1 LAQVEQAATQ
11 QVTLA
16 VLESIAFY
24 HLLHQ
29 LLAAT
34 EVVTLTLLA
43 VEQVQAVQ
51 AVVAEIV
58 DQQEQVQ
65 LTKVMQAAVQY
76 L

>member
-1 LAQVEQAATQ
+1 LAQVEQVATQ

-24 HLLHQ
+24 HLSHQ
-29 LLAAT
+29 LLAVTA
-34 EVVTLTLLA
+34 VVTLTLLV

-51 AVVAEIV
+51 VAAVAIM